1 MEKRKDIL
9 IFTDWF
15 YPGFKAGGP
24 VQSVYN
30 LVVFLSDYY
39 KIKVVTRNNDLND
52 DQAYENIEPNNWIQ
66 LDDNIEV
73 LYISKDQLTV
83 KNIKSLVK
91 LNKDNYILIN
101 GLFSWKFSI
110 LPSYFSLIYDCKH
123 VFLAVRGMLHRSAL
137 SVKPFKKQ
145 LFLAFARGF
154 GLFKNITLLASSEK
168 EKDEIKMSIRDAKV
182 KMAPNLPCPL
192 IKPMFDGK
200 NDVNVLHLLYLG
212 RIAPEKNTLSV
223 LIALNELNRPC
234 KLTIAGQGYKG
245 TQYYS
250 DFENALKN
258 LNPKIELNL
267 LGNVNR
273 QDLKSVILNSD
284 VMVLPSLGENF
295 GHSIFESFAHSK
307 PVIIGNNTPWNN
319 LESMKAGIE
328 VEPTNIEQLKNAISF
343 FIDLPNE
350 EFIHWQKAAYNTAK
364 SYIENN
370 NFKEVYLN
378 LFS

>member
-30 LVVFLSDYY
+30 LVVFLSEYY
-39 KIKVVTRNNDLND
+39 KIKVVTRNTDLND
-52 DQAYENIEPNNWIQ
+52 ELAYENIEPNIWIQ
-66 LDDNIEV
+66 LDKNIEV
-73 LYISKDQLTV
+73 LYISKDQLSFN
-83 KNIKSLVK
+83 NIKSLVK

-101 GLFSWKFSI
+101 GLFSFKFSI
-110 LPSYFSLIYDCKH
+110 LPSYFSLIYNCKS

-168 EKDEIKMSIRDAKV
+168 ESDEIKISIRDAKI
-182 KMAPNLPCPL
+182 KLAPNLPCPL
-192 IKPMFDGK
+192 IKPMCNGK
-200 NDVNVLHLLYLG
+200 NDVKVLHLLYLG
-212 RIAPEKNTLSV
+212 RIAPEKNTLA
-223 LIALNELNRPC
+223 LLKALNELKRPC

-250 DFENALKN
+250 EFENELKN
-258 LNPKIELNL
+258 LNSLVELNL
-267 LGNVNR
+267 LGNVKR
-273 QDLKSVILNSD
+273 QDLKSVILSSD
-284 VMVLPSLGENF
+284 VMILPSLGENF

-319 LESMKAGIE
+319 LEYMKAGIE
-328 VEPTNIEQLKNAISF
+328 VVPTNIDQLKNAIIHF
-343 FIDLPNE
+343 MDLPNE
-350 EFIHWQKAAYNTAK
+350 EFIQWQEAAYNTAK

-378 LFS
+378 IFS